1 MNRMARAFNEF
12 MRETEAGKEP
22 TYGETCAAYLEEMAT
37 ELGPVLDTVL
47 DTVLVGG
54 EWRVVGAV
62 SAEDLEELGRM
73 ADVGDELRAESRLA
87 LLRRGRPV

>member
-1 MNRMARAFNEF
+1 MRRAPDAVVFSF
-12 MRETEAGKEP
+12 DAPGGDVAG
-22 TYGETCAAYLEEMAT
+22 LAT
-37 ELGPVLDTVL
+37 ELGPVL